1 MVKIC
6 FISNINVLDGEFA
19 FWDKEKC
26 SAFPLEIN
34 TFHHHPDLSTTGGGG
49 VQSKIIIT
57 KITNRAALTCT
68 PEQSQFN
75 PIFFMVISRAVVSE
89 VRLPIKAFS
98 VPWDPVRNVN
108 SWVLP

>member
-49 VQSKIIIT
+49 RAIKNNNNKNNKQSRTYVHTRT
-57 KITNRAALTCT
+57 K
-68 PEQSQFN
+68 
-75 PIFFMVISRAVVSE
+75 PI
-89 VRLPIKAFS
+89 
-98 VPWDPVRNVN
+98 
-108 SWVLP
+108 